1 MCAGYGTTHSGR
13 RRRVPPYL
21 LGAILLLVPGAT
33 GVEGKWHD
41 RHKPVVREFHDCAII
56 ALDNLSFG
64 PKRLCIPIAVF
75 LWSVDFFDGL
85 RRVRNPLE
93 FEFHYFKG
101 SVPVREF
108 PEFLIVEISLTPSSC
123 RLGELV
129 DHPHPPF
136 LWDEQF
142 MRSWR
147 LRLSWVRGSQVMPV
161 EIISSG
167 KEFGS
172 SVPLRMLPWGV
183 PFSTALAE
191 GGWVPTRDVLGRVL
205 GWSYYF
211 WVKSKGIPISDTL
224 KLELVTPDGDV
235 VARLLGS
242 LDRAL

>member
-1 MCAGYGTTHSGR
+1 
-13 RRRVPPYL
+13 
-21 LGAILLLVPGAT
+21 
-33 GVEGKWHD
+33 
-41 RHKPVVREFHDCAII
+41 VVREFQDCAII
-56 ALDNLSFG
+56 ALDSLSFG
-64 PKRLCIPIAVF
+64 AKRLCIPIAVY
-75 LWSVDFFDGL
+75 LRSVDFFDGL
-85 RRVRNPLE
+85 QRVRNPLE
-93 FEFHYFKG
+93 FEFHYFRG

-108 PEFLIVEISLTPSSC
+108 PESLIVEISVTPSIC
-123 RLGELV
+123 RLGDLTGR
-129 DHPHPPF
+129 PNPPF

-147 LRLSWVRGSQVMPV
+147 LRLSWVRGPQVTPV

-191 GGWVPTRDVLGRVL
+191 GGWVPTRGEWDRIL

-211 WVKSKGIPISDTL
+211 WVKSRGIPISEDL
-224 KLELVTPDGDV
+224 KLEVVTPDGEV
-235 VARLLGS
+235 VARLFGS